1 MTATALSRL
10 TLTDFRSYVGAE
22 LALDGRP
29 VFLVGPNGAGKT
41 NLLEAISLFTPGRG
55 LRGAAIAELGRRLP
69 GETVGRAWAVSASV
83 SVAGEATQVG
93 TGVAEAGAAR
103 RTVRVGGETVPPGRL
118 ADHLRQVW
126 LTPAQDRLFL
136 EGAAERRRFF
146 DRLVFAAIPRHA
158 AHAQAYDRA
167 SRERMRLLTDDTQAP
182 DPAWLDA
189 LEARLAEAGALMAEA
204 RATTLAALQAEID
217 GRGERPFPQARLSL
231 TGEWEQL
238 AAAGAEIADIEARLA
253 EAGALMAEARATT
266 LAALQAEIDGRGER
280 PFPQARLSLTGEWEQ
295 LAAAGAEIA
304 DIEARLAKALAAA
317 RPRDAAAGRAL
328 TGPHRGDLAVVHVEK
343 DRPAAE
349 CSTGEQKALI
359 LNLVLAQAASLAR
372 SDTAPSPLL
381 LLDEVAAHLDA
392 RRRGALFDEIEA
404 LGLQAFLTGTDEV
417 LFEALAGRAQGFR
430 VDGSALLTLD

>member
-10 TLTDFRSYVGAE
+10 TLTDFRSYERAE

-55 LRGAAIAELGRRLP
+55 LRGASLAEVGRRLP
-69 GETVGRAWAVSASV
+69 GEKVGRAWAVAAAV
-83 SVAGEATQVG
+83 LAEGEETPIG
-93 TGVAEAGAAR
+93 TGVEQPGASR
-103 RTVRVGGETVPPGRL
+103 RTVRIAGETVPPGRL
-118 ADHLRQVW
+118 AEHLRQVW

-146 DRLVFAAIPRHA
+146 DRLTFAAIPRHA

-167 SRERMRLLTDDTQAP
+167 QRERMRLLTDESQAP

-231 TGEWEQL
+231 TGEWEQM
-238 AAAGAEIADIEARLA
+238 AAPNADGGGAEIADIEARLA
-253 EAGALMAEARATT
+253 R
-266 LAALQAEIDGRGER
+266 
-280 PFPQARLSLTGEWEQ
+280 
-295 LAAAGAEIA
+295 
-304 DIEARLAKALAAA
+304 ALAEA

-328 TGPHRGDLAVVHVEK
+328 TGPHRGDLSVIHVDK

-359 LNLVLAQAASLAR
+359 LNLVLAQAARLAR
-372 SDTAPSPLL
+372 APADPSPIL

-392 RRRGALFDEIEA
+392 RRRAALFDEIEA
-404 LGLQAFLTGTDEV
+404 LRLQAFLTGTDDH
-417 LFEALAGRAQGFR
+417 LFAGLGARAQGFR
-430 VDGSALLTLD
+430 VEAAALEAIGG